1 MAEDNR
7 SNTDKILDLLLE
19 ALLERQQARFPEAGT
34 ETGGEIEI
42 EEGDLPEPVFEPELV
57 EEVVEEVVEEME
69 EIEETPALS
78 GAETPAL
85 STAEVSVSYIPE
97 KLPTIHL
104 EKMLGRLAIAMAV
117 LLIVVNIPFNRF
129 GTSLARAMPDTASL
143 IIRDGLVI
151 KGEGEEI
158 YVLEDN
164 KKRWITTLDAFE
176 YYGYRWQ
183 QVRVVDEP
191 FLDQFEDGLPIYLLL
206 KCNNSPHVYALENGE
221 KRWIKDIPT
230 FVANEFVWEDIQFVS
245 CGHLRNLPDG
255 VPIPPDAGE
264 PPQP

>member
-1 MAEDNR
+1 MHDDDR
-7 SNTDKILDLLLE
+7 SKTDQIVDLLVD
-19 ALLERQQARFPEAGT
+19 ALLERQRGRGDEI
-34 ETGGEIEI
+34 ETVIEI
-42 EEGDLPEPVFEPELV
+42 ETELEEELELEDVFVPEPVFEPEVLE
-57 EEVVEEVVEEME
+57 EEVEDVVVG
-69 EIEETPALS
+69 TPALS
-78 GAETPAL
+78 AAETAVPWM
-85 STAEVSVSYIPE
+85 PE
-97 KLPTIHL
+97 KLPSIHL
-104 EKMLGRLAIAMAV
+104 EKMLGKLAVVMAL

-143 IIRDGLVI
+143 IIRDGLVL
-151 KGEGEEI
+151 KGEGEKI

-164 KKRWITTLDAFE
+164 KKRWISTLDAFE

-191 FLDQFEDGLPIYLLL
+191 FLEQFEDGLPIYLLL

-230 FVANEFVWEDIQFVS
+230 FVANGFVWEEIQFVS
-245 CGHLRNLPDG
+245 CNRLRDMPDG
-255 VPIPPDAGE
+255 IPIPPDAGT